1 MTPAIALFSLV
12 PYPLSMILSSLVQF
26 YVLLIIAWAILSWF
40 KQDRGF
46 ISDLY
51 GILDK
56 VVDPYVSLFRRFIPV
71 AGGMDFSPLVAIIVL
86 QVVFRLLL

>member
-1 MTPAIALFSLV
+1 MIPAIVLFSLV
-12 PYPLSMILSSLVQF
+12 PYPLDRILSSLARF
-26 YVLLIIAWAILSWF
+26 YVMLIFAWAILSWF
-40 KQDRGF
+40 RRDKGF

-51 GILDK
+51 RILDR

-86 QVVFRLLL
+86 EVVFRLLV

>member
-1 MTPAIALFSLV
+1 MIPSIALFSLV

-56 VVDPYVSLFRRFIPV
+56 VVDPYVGLFRRFIPV